1 MVVEAKFES
10 DQGLE
15 GIVRI
20 AEINIENEDGKKEY
34 ALEKEVWNK
43 LSDKEYNTNTDEW
56 EKECKLDISRIVGCN
71 IEDVTVY

>member
-1 MVVEAKFES
+1 MVVEVKFES

-20 AEINIENEDGKKEY
+20 AEINIKNEDGKKEC
-34 ALEKEVWNK
+34 ALENEVWNK
-43 LSDKEYNTNTDEW
+43 LSDKEYNTNIDEW

>member
-1 MVVEAKFES
+1 MVVKAKFES

-20 AEINIENEDGKKEY
+20 AEINIENEDGKKEC
-34 ALEKEVWNK
+34 ALENEVWNK
-43 LSDKEYNTNTDEW
+43 LSDKEYNTNIDEW

-71 IEDVTVY
+71 VKDVTVL

>member
-1 MVVEAKFES
+1 MVVEVKFES